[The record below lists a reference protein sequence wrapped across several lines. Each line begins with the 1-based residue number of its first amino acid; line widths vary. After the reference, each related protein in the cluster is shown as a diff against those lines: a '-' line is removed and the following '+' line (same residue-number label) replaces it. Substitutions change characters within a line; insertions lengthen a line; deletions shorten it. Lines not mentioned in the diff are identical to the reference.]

1 MKTPRSNPKL
11 MAAVAA
17 ITAASASTGLYAQG
31 VLEEVI
37 VTAQKREQSLQD
49 VPVAVSAFNAEM
61 IEKSGV
67 KDMFDLQV
75 NAPSLFVQQTQTST
89 TTNFQ
94 IRGVFTSSQNF
105 GLESSVGLYVD
116 GVYRARQG
124 SMINNLVDVGSVE
137 VLRGP
142 QGTLFGRNTPAGA
155 VQINSVKPDF
165 EGTGFVEAT
174 GGEYDLFGLSG
185 AKSFTAIEDELAF
198 RATGFYMERDGFV
211 DWIGLGQTRETR
223 EKDAFNNRDRWGARL
238 QALFTPNEDLS
249 VHVIVDR
256 SEVDEICCGAGS
268 WKSNVTPLNGGT
280 LPPNPALNP
289 PPANGPTDSFI
300 LDRSEGRGVVL
311 RSDEF
316 YDYVVTAERAPISQN
331 EDQGIS
337 VQVDWEADNFLI
349 TSISAY
355 RTHES
360 YDEAD
365 ILFTNLRGAYR
376 TNDAEQ
382 EQFTQ
387 ELRITGESD
396 TLNYVAGVYYY
407 NQQLDNDRSTIT
419 GGDTALI
426 ALGAAS
432 NLFVDGTGSRDVNE
446 QEHESY
452 AIFGQ
457 ADYNISDTLVLT
469 AGLRWT
475 YEDKEMSNTFTQD
488 FPLVGGNPGDNGGF
502 LAFPPLTPTPDL
514 EEDFDDDQITGTI
527 KLSWFATDDIM
538 LYGSYGTGYKSGGIN
553 TDRIN
558 PAFDP
563 VFDAESS
570 ESFEVGMKAEFPD
583 QALRLNVALHRTDT
597 EDLQTVSFQGGGFTL
612 TNAGTAETYG
622 GEIDLNWVPFDNTT
636 LTLAYA
642 YNHGEYAEFENGPC
656 WTGQPWHTGQPDPGD
671 AEPDN
676 PDNACDR
683 SGGDLASNPENVV
696 VVTGN
701 QDFQLSDGISGF
713 LYAEYTWVDE
723 RMTDVNNDPEKYDG
737 SYALLNMRAGI
748 RLEDWDAAITLWG
761 RNLTDEEYTGTI
773 ADSPAQTGRYNAY
786 YNEPSTWGIT
796 VRKDF

>member
-1 MKTPRSNPKL
+1 MKTTPSKAKL
-11 MAAVAA
+11 AAAVAA
-17 ITAASASTGLYAQG
+17 ITAATASPVLYAQG
-31 VLEEVI
+31 MLEEVI

-165 EGTGFVEAT
+165 EGTGFAEVT

-185 AKSFTAIEDELAF
+185 AKSFTAIEDKLAL

-211 DWIGLGQTRETR
+211 DWIGLGQTLETR
-223 EKDAFNNRDRWGARL
+223 EKDAFNDRDRWGARL
-238 QALFTPNEDLS
+238 QALFTPSEDLEF
-249 VHVIVDR
+249 HVIIDR

-268 WKSNVTPLNGGT
+268 WKSNRVPLNGGT
-280 LPPNPALNP
+280 LPPNPALNA
-289 PPANGPTDSFI
+289 PPANGPTDQFLADI
-300 LDRSEGRGVVL
+300 GGVVL
-311 RSDEF
+311 DGSNF
-316 YDYVVTAERAPISQN
+316 YDYVVTAERAPISSN

-337 VQVDWEADNFLI
+337 IQADWDTENFLV

-365 ILFTNLRGAYR
+365 ILFTNVRGTYR

-382 EQFTQ
+382 SQFTQ
-387 ELRITGESD
+387 ELRISGETD
-396 TLNYVAGVYYY
+396 TFNYVAGVYYY
-407 NQQLDNDRSTIT
+407 HQELDNDRSTIT
-419 GGDTALI
+419 GGDTAQL
-426 ALGAAS
+426 ALGFPS
-432 NLFVDGTGSRDVNE
+432 NLFVDGTGARDINE

-457 ADYNISDTLVLT
+457 ADWNISDTLILT

-475 YEDKEMSNTFTQD
+475 YEDKDMTNTFTQD
-488 FPLVGGNPGDNGGF
+488 FPLEDGAPGDNAGF
-502 LAFPPLTPTPDL
+502 LSFPPLTPTPDVD
-514 EEDFDDDQITGTI
+514 ENFDDDQVTGTL
-527 KLSWFATDDIM
+527 KLSWFMNDDIM
-538 LYGSYGTGYKSGGIN
+538 FYGSYGTGYKSGGIN
-553 TDRIN
+553 TDRIS

-563 VFDAESS
+563 IFDAESS
-570 ESFEVGMKAEFPD
+570 ESYELGMKAEFPE
-583 QALRLNVALHRTDT
+583 QALRLNVALHKTDT

-612 TNAGTAETYG
+612 TNAGVAETYG
-622 GEIDLNWVPFDNTT
+622 GEIDLEWLPLENTT
-636 LTLAYA
+636 LSLAYA
-642 YNHGEYAEFENGPC
+642 YNNGEYAEFEGGPC
-656 WTGQPWHTGQPDPGD
+656 WTGQTWHTGQPDPGD
-671 AEPDN
+671 PEPDN
-676 PDNACDR
+676 PGNACDR
-683 SGGDLASNPENVV
+683 SGGDLASNPENVLTM
-696 VVTGN
+696 TGN
-701 QDFQLSDGISGF
+701 QDFQLGDGIVGF
-713 LYAEYTWVDE
+713 VYAEYSWVDE

-737 SYALLNMRAGI
+737 SYALLNMRAGL
-748 RLEDWDAAITLWG
+748 RLEDWDASVVLWG